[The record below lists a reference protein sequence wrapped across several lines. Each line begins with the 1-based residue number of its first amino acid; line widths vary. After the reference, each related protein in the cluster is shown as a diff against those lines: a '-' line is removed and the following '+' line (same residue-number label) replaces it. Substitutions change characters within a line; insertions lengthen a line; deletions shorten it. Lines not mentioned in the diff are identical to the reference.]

1 MKNNDDN
8 EKTVKRR
15 PFASNGRVQS
25 NSGDGY
31 TTYYDASDFYATEY
45 HNYIQFTSII
55 GGANATSVKFKA
67 FLTAFD
73 DQFKSDWNSEQVY
86 GRSDPIQTFKNTTRS
101 ISIGWDCPAG
111 SIWEAKQNMAN
122 ASLLVRMLYPG
133 YRSIRNVSTIDKPP
147 LIKVKFRNLIK
158 DNLGVNGPLLV
169 TLDGISFSPDLEAG
183 FFDADESKEFAE
195 IAVDELIPKLLKFSC
210 TMTVLHKKTIGFTG
224 SGRWPSSGRSNLGA
238 FPNLPKTIAEEIKS
252 KSGVADKRV
261 GEAAFIFGNGETQGQ
276 TPFNKEEEAA
286 QAALEAAQEELDIE
300 TSEQQTAKEERKANK
315 QARKAKRASDK
326 VNRGRAPLPP
336 DDLDVENA
344 DPGTYAP
351 IEGLPRF
358 PGEYEDLGE

>member
-1 MKNNDDN
+1 MSNADDK

-25 NSGDGY
+25 KSGGGY
-31 TTYYDASDFYATEY
+31 TTYYDASDFYANSY

-55 GGANATSVKFKA
+55 GGDKAVSVKFKA

-86 GRSDPIQTFKNTTRS
+86 GRNDPIQTFKNTTRT

-111 SIWEAKQNMAN
+111 SIWEANQNILN
-122 ASLLVRMLYPG
+122 AALLVRMLYPG
-133 YRSIRNVSTIDKPP
+133 YRSLRNVSTIDKPP
-147 LIKVKFRNLIK
+147 LVKVKFRNLIK
-158 DNLGVNGPLLV
+158 DNLGENGPLLV

-183 FFDADESKEFAE
+183 FFDADESVEFTE
-195 IAVDELIPKLLKFSC
+195 IPVDQLIPKLLKFSC

-224 SGRWPSSGRSNLGA
+224 SGRWPTSLSA
-238 FPNLPKTIAEEIKS
+238 FPNLPRSIAQGLKYGLTSI
-252 KSGVADKRV
+252 DKRI

-315 QARKAKRASDK
+315 QARKARRASDK

-351 IEGLPRF
+351 IDGLPRF

>member
-1 MKNNDDN
+1 MKDEDDN

-25 NSGDGY
+25 KSGGGY
-31 TTYYDASDFYATEY
+31 TTYYDASDFYANSY

-55 GGANATSVKFKA
+55 GGDEATSVKFKA
-67 FLTAFD
+67 FLTAFE

-86 GRSDPIQTFKNTTRS
+86 GRNDPIQTFKNTTRT

-122 ASLLVRMLYPG
+122 AALLVRMLYPG
-133 YRSIRNVSTIDKPP
+133 YRSLRNVSTINKPP
-147 LIKVKFRNLIK
+147 LVKVKFRNLIK
-158 DNLGVNGPLLV
+158 DNLGENGPLLV
-169 TLDGISFSPDLEAG
+169 TIDGINFSPDLEAG
-183 FFDADESKEFAE
+183 FFDADESVEFTE
-195 IAVDELIPKLLKFSC
+195 IPVDELIPKLLKFSC
-210 TMTVLHKKTIGFTG
+210 TMTVLHKKTIGFSG
-224 SGRWPSSGRSNLGA
+224 SGRWPSSLSA
-238 FPNLPKTIAEEIKS
+238 FPNLPKTIADEIIS
-252 KSGVADKRV
+252 EDGLEDKRA

-276 TPFNKEEEAA
+276 TPFNQEEEAA

-326 VNRGRAPLPP
+326 VNKGRAPLPP

-351 IEGLPRF
+351 IDGLPRL
-358 PGEYEDLGE
+358 PGDYKDLGE